1 MPQTTNSEYQEVY
14 FHLYCKECKHYEKN
28 NMTKSPCDHCLD
40 NPVNLQSHK
49 PVDFVEA
56 EK

>member
-1 MPQTTNSEYQEVY
+1 MPNTSDHEYKEVY
-14 FHLYCKECKHYEKN
+14 FDVYCERCKHWEKDALE
-28 NMTKSPCDHCLD
+28 SPCDHCLD
-40 NPVNLQSHK
+40 NPMNLQSHK